1 MKKTGLCDW
10 LIDPPRAFD
19 PLPVVFHR
27 RRVFILPTMYGY
39 LFFGILLAML
49 LGSINYNNNL
59 GFLLVFFLG
68 SISLVSM
75 IHTYRNLLGVR
86 IFSVSARPVFA
97 GDTAVFRFLV
107 RSESGRRQAL
117 GFLLEKERPVLE
129 DIEAAADATVSV
141 PRSASARG
149 ILRAGRLVVW
159 TRYPLG
165 LFRAWTIV
173 RPDAACVVY
182 PRPLAGPFQASGGG
196 DSRDVA
202 DAAGDAPGVDDFA
215 GLKRYQP
222 GDPLGRIAWKSL
234 SRGMGVF
241 TKEFTR
247 AGGGS
252 VILDYD
258 ALGDGAME
266 WKLSRLTDMTVKAH
280 RMNLEYGLRLPSQTI
295 APERGEGHR
304 HACLKALAVY
314 GKKEA

>member
-1 MKKTGLCDW
+1 MKGLCDW
-10 LIDPPRAFD
+10 LIDPPRPFD

-59 GFLLVFFLG
+59 GFLLVFLLG
-68 SISLVSM
+68 SVSLVSM

-86 IFSVSARPVFA
+86 ILSVSARPVFA
-97 GDTAVFRFLV
+97 GETAVFRFLV
-107 RSESGRRQAL
+107 RADSGRRQAL
-117 GFLLEKERPVLE
+117 GFLLEKARPVLE
-129 DIEAAADATVSV
+129 DLSEKSDETVSV

-182 PRPLAGPFQASGGG
+182 PRPLSGPFQTSGGA
-196 DSRDVA
+196 DSRESD
-202 DAAGDAPGVDDFA
+202 DAAADMPGVDDFA

-222 GDPLGRIAWKSL
+222 GDPLGRISWKSL
-234 SRGMGVF
+234 SRGMGAF

-247 AGGGS
+247 SGGGS
-252 VILDYD
+252 VMLDFE
-258 ALGDGAME
+258 ALGDSGTE
-266 WKLSRLTDMTVKAH
+266 IKLSRLSDMVVKAH
-280 RMNLEYGLRLPSQTI
+280 RMNLEYGLRLPGRTL
-295 APERGEGHR
+295 APERGERHR
-304 HACLKALAVY
+304 HACLTALALY
-314 GKKEA
+314 GKKA

>member
-1 MKKTGLCDW
+1 VTGLCDW

-59 GFLLVFFLG
+59 GFLLVFLLG

-86 IFSVSARPVFA
+86 ILSVSARPVFA
-97 GDTAVFRFLV
+97 GETAVFRFLV
-107 RSESGRRQAL
+107 RAESGRRQAV

-129 DIEAAADATVSV
+129 DIGEKTDETISV
-141 PRSASARG
+141 PRSAQDRG

-182 PRPLAGPFQASGGG
+182 PRPLAGPFQTSDGGQ
-196 DSRDVA
+196 SQESA
-202 DAAGDAPGVDDFA
+202 DAAAETPGVDDFA

-222 GDPLGRIAWKSL
+222 GDPLGRIAWKTL
-234 SRGMGVF
+234 SRGMGTF
-241 TKEFTR
+241 TKEFTK

-252 VILDYD
+252 VMLDYD
-258 ALGDGAME
+258 RLGDTGTE
-266 WKLSRLTDMTVKAH
+266 QKLSRLSDMVVKAH
-280 RMNLEYGLRLPSQTI
+280 RMNLEYGLRLPGITL
-295 APERGEGHR
+295 APERGERQR
-304 HACLKALAVY
+304 HACLKALAVF